1 MKPHTLVWGE
11 CYNKQAMA
19 FWKKKKFSLGFVAFL
34 QATGLVLYCSLVG
47 LLFWQG
53 NNLFGPPFTFIG
65 PAMFLVLFVV
75 SAMIS
80 ALIVLGYPFVL
91 FWEKKKTSEALKLV
105 ICTAAWLAFFTV
117 LFILILAIF

>member
-1 MKPHTLVWGE
+1 
-11 CYNKQAMA
+11 MA
-19 FWKKKKFSLGFVAFL
+19 FWRKKKFSLGFVAFL
-34 QATGLVLYCSLVG
+34 EATGLVLYCSLVG

-105 ICTAAWLAFFTV
+105 IYTAGW
-117 LFILILAIF
+117 LILYTIFFLTILVII